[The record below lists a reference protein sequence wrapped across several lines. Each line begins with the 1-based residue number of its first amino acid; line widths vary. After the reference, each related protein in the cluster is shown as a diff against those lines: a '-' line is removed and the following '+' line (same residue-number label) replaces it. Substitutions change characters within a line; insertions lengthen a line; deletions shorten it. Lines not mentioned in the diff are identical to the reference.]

1 MEEQNKNPEKKE
13 NEVQTSQENTPQ
25 NATPT
30 RSYVLMILAGC
41 YLLYTGYRLC
51 KNVIDGVDGG
61 SWGFFAAG
69 IGFLI
74 VGAVMLFIGGKN
86 FIKRDKEKRAMEEA
100 AMAEEK
106 AAEPE
111 KTIEKK
117 TMSIA
122 ERARLASSLEESE
135 SEDKTEKPDESETA
149 DIASEEKQRSKYSK
163 ASQNVICGAFACFF
177 FFLCEPEGLCRVD
190 QQKS

>member
-1 MEEQNKNPEKKE
+1 MEEQNKNPEEKE

-111 KTIEKK
+111 KTTEKK

-122 ERARLASSLEESE
+122 ERARLASSLDDAEEVEETKDSDDVE
-135 SEDKTEKPDESETA
+135 PTEKTEE
-149 DIASEEKQRSKYSK
+149 
-163 ASQNVICGAFACFF
+163 
-177 FFLCEPEGLCRVD
+177 
-190 QQKS
+190 

>member
-100 AMAEEK
+100 AMSRRKSGKAGENDREK
-106 AAEPE
+106 N
-111 KTIEKK
+111 
-117 TMSIA
+117 
-122 ERARLASSLEESE
+122 
-135 SEDKTEKPDESETA
+135 DEYCGTCET
-149 DIASEEKQRSKYSK
+149 
-163 ASQNVICGAFACFF
+163 GF
-177 FFLCEPEGLCRVD
+177 
-190 QQKS
+190 KS

>member
-74 VGAVMLFIGGKN
+74 VGAVMLC
-86 FIKRDKEKRAMEEA
+86 
-100 AMAEEK
+100 
-106 AAEPE
+106 
-111 KTIEKK
+111 
-117 TMSIA
+117 IA

-149 DIASEEKQRSKYSK
+149 DIASEEKT
-163 ASQNVICGAFACFF
+163 
-177 FFLCEPEGLCRVD
+177 EE
-190 QQKS
+190 

>member
-1 MEEQNKNPEKKE
+1 MEEQNKNPEEKE

-106 AAEPE
+106 AAEQE
-111 KTIEKK
+111 KTTEKK

-122 ERARLASSLEESE
+122 ERARLASSLDDAEEVEETKDSDDVE
-135 SEDKTEKPDESETA
+135 PTEKTEE
-149 DIASEEKQRSKYSK
+149 
-163 ASQNVICGAFACFF
+163 
-177 FFLCEPEGLCRVD
+177 
-190 QQKS
+190 

>member
-1 MEEQNKNPEKKE
+1 MEEQNKNPEEKE

-100 AMAEEK
+100 AMVEEK

-111 KTIEKK
+111 KTTEKK

-122 ERARLASSLEESE
+122 ERARLASSLDDAEEVEETKDSDDVE
-135 SEDKTEKPDESETA
+135 PTEKT
-149 DIASEEKQRSKYSK
+149 
-163 ASQNVICGAFACFF
+163 
-177 FFLCEPEGLCRVD
+177 
-190 QQKS
+190 

>member
-1 MEEQNKNPEKKE
+1 MEENNKQQLEQDMQESVNEETKE
-13 NEVQTSQENTPQ
+13 QGTPL
-25 NATPT
+25 
-30 RSYVLMILAGC
+30 RSSIIMLLAGV

-74 VGAVMLFIGGKN
+74 VGEVMLFVGGKN

-100 AMAEEK
+100 ARAEEK

-111 KTIEKK
+111 KTTEKK

-149 DIASEEKQRSKYSK
+149 DIASEEKTD
-163 ASQNVICGAFACFF
+163 
-177 FFLCEPEGLCRVD
+177 E
-190 QQKS
+190 

>member
-1 MEEQNKNPEKKE
+1 MRGEAGWKNRIRILKRRRTKYRLHRKY
-13 NEVQTSQENTPQ
+13 PQ

-100 AMAEEK
+100 ARAEEK

-111 KTIEKK
+111 KTTEKK
-117 TMSIA
+117 TMSIGNV
-122 ERARLASSLEESE
+122 RDWRNLEESE
-135 SEDKTEKPDESETA
+135 RRQNRETDESETA
-149 DIASEEKQRSKYSK
+149 DIASEENRGKYSK
-163 ASQNVICGAFACFF
+163 SVAVFICAFCCVFL
-177 FFLCEPEGLCRVD
+177 FLCEPEGYAG
-190 QQKS
+190 

>member
-111 KTIEKK
+111 KTTEKK
-117 TMSIA
+117 
-122 ERARLASSLEESE
+122 R
-135 SEDKTEKPDESETA
+135 
-149 DIASEEKQRSKYSK
+149 
-163 ASQNVICGAFACFF
+163 
-177 FFLCEPEGLCRVD
+177 
-190 QQKS
+190 

>member
-86 FIKRDKEKRAMEEA
+86 FIKRDKEKRAMDLLQVLKSQRA
-100 AMAEEK
+100 
-106 AAEPE
+106 
-111 KTIEKK
+111 KT
-117 TMSIA
+117 
-122 ERARLASSLEESE
+122 
-135 SEDKTEKPDESETA
+135 
-149 DIASEEKQRSKYSK
+149 KQRSRT
-163 ASQNVICGAFACFF
+163 SQKRLI
-177 FFLCEPEGLCRVD
+177 
-190 QQKS
+190 

>member
-86 FIKRDKEKRAMEEA
+86 FIKRDKEKRAMEA

-111 KTIEKK
+111 KTTEKK

-149 DIASEEKQRSKYSK
+149 DIASEEKKD
-163 ASQNVICGAFACFF
+163 
-177 FFLCEPEGLCRVD
+177 E
-190 QQKS
+190 

>member
-1 MEEQNKNPEKKE
+1 MEEQNKNPEEKE

-106 AAEPE
+106 VAEPE
-111 KTIEKK
+111 KTTEKK

-122 ERARLASSLEESE
+122 ERARLASSLDDAEEAEETKDSDDVE
-135 SEDKTEKPDESETA
+135 PTEKTEE
-149 DIASEEKQRSKYSK
+149 
-163 ASQNVICGAFACFF
+163 
-177 FFLCEPEGLCRVD
+177 
-190 QQKS
+190 

>member
-1 MEEQNKNPEKKE
+1 MEEQNKNPEEKE

-30 RSYVLMILAGC
+30 RSYLLMILAGC

-106 AAEPE
+106 VAEPE
-111 KTIEKK
+111 KTTEKK

-122 ERARLASSLEESE
+122 ERARLASNLDDAEEVEETKDSDDVE
-135 SEDKTEKPDESETA
+135 PTEKTEE
-149 DIASEEKQRSKYSK
+149 
-163 ASQNVICGAFACFF
+163 
-177 FFLCEPEGLCRVD
+177 
-190 QQKS
+190 

>member
-74 VGAVMLFIGGKN
+74 VRCLRRVAFGTGNGAQLLQPR
-86 FIKRDKEKRAMEEA
+86 IKSA
-100 AMAEEK
+100 
-106 AAEPE
+106 
-111 KTIEKK
+111 
-117 TMSIA
+117 
-122 ERARLASSLEESE
+122 
-135 SEDKTEKPDESETA
+135 
-149 DIASEEKQRSKYSK
+149 
-163 ASQNVICGAFACFF
+163 V
-177 FFLCEPEGLCRVD
+177 
-190 QQKS
+190 

>member
-74 VGAVMLFIGGKN
+74 VLFIGGKN

-111 KTIEKK
+111 KTTEKK

-149 DIASEEKQRSKYSK
+149 DIASEEKTD
-163 ASQNVICGAFACFF
+163 
-177 FFLCEPEGLCRVD
+177 E
-190 QQKS
+190 

>member
-86 FIKRDKEKRAMEEA
+86 FIKRDKENVRWKKLPGQKKKRQSRR
-100 AMAEEK
+100 K
-106 AAEPE
+106 RQR
-111 KTIEKK
+111 KK
-117 TMSIA
+117 
-122 ERARLASSLEESE
+122 R
-135 SEDKTEKPDESETA
+135 
-149 DIASEEKQRSKYSK
+149 
-163 ASQNVICGAFACFF
+163 
-177 FFLCEPEGLCRVD
+177 
-190 QQKS
+190 

>member
-1 MEEQNKNPEKKE
+1 MRERRGRMEEQNKNPEEKE

-100 AMAEEK
+100 AMVEEK

-111 KTIEKK
+111 KTTEKK

-122 ERARLASSLEESE
+122 ERARLASSLDDAEEAEETKDSDDVE
-135 SEDKTEKPDESETA
+135 PTEKTEE
-149 DIASEEKQRSKYSK
+149 
-163 ASQNVICGAFACFF
+163 
-177 FFLCEPEGLCRVD
+177 
-190 QQKS
+190 

>member
-1 MEEQNKNPEKKE
+1 MEEQNKNPEEKE

-100 AMAEEK
+100 AMVEEK

-111 KTIEKK
+111 KTTEKK

-122 ERARLASSLEESE
+122 ERARLASSLDDAEEAEETKDSDDVE
-135 SEDKTEKPDESETA
+135 PTEKTEE
-149 DIASEEKQRSKYSK
+149 
-163 ASQNVICGAFACFF
+163 
-177 FFLCEPEGLCRVD
+177 
-190 QQKS
+190 

>member
-13 NEVQTSQENTPQ
+13 NEVQTSQENIPQ

-86 FIKRDKEKRAMEEA
+86 FIKRDKEKRAM
-100 AMAEEK
+100 AEEK
-106 AAEPE
+106 AAKPE
-111 KTIEKK
+111 KTTEKK

-149 DIASEEKQRSKYSK
+149 DIASEEKT
-163 ASQNVICGAFACFF
+163 
-177 FFLCEPEGLCRVD
+177 EE
-190 QQKS
+190 